1 MLRERTLAIVLAGL
15 MLAMIPAAL
24 ADGDSPRLDT
34 SLYEAPEK
42 GWFSSGDIVSISLAI
57 INDGPSTVIDT
68 DPSCGDVIRVWSG
81 ADLVFDGMKV
91 CREQSRGL
99 ELAASSTLDRELL
112 SWDLLDDE
120 GMLVPSGEYVVETI
134 VAGSGLSSS
143 QSVDVQTPVLVPEG
157 LELEATITT
166 RTGVFSTDSPAVLTL
181 NLVNNLDQEMT
192 LDMNECRINIDD
204 VLSEACGPSVL
215 APREVYHLTSSLVI
229 LEEGEQVI
237 SWALGDGA
245 LSDSTTI
252 SVAAGEGTGTS
263 TGDLS
268 ALELRLQLTNENNGI
283 FGGDEMLQATIEVVN
298 VGVEDVTL
306 DFTDTCRGEMWV
318 VDSSGLLVMDT
329 RLMKSCTSFELQN
342 LIEPSSAQSFN
353 QPEWAFTNLDGCN
366 IGSGVLTL
374 IAELPEHNL
383 FGSQTIFLDRGHAE
397 NCGESPL
404 SIEGDLS
411 SFADSLLIDLKISAT
426 QPTDITWVTACGI
439 ETSLNGEDGE
449 VAHILSNCDQ
459 ASDIT
464 QRIDSPLSVEE
475 IGIDMSGLDNGDY
488 FLTIKTNS
496 NPSAYQ
502 VIEFSWPLIEEE
514 SQSDETVTEDVT
526 VETWV
531 VSGTWNSISSDE
543 GVCWFLSASDG
554 DTITL
559 AGAPGLI
566 SWIPANGVEGH
577 YQVVAAQST
586 PACATFS
593 TESIDITE
601 VVSENTPVVDA
612 EKQDTPEPAAEIA
625 EEEDG
630 LSPAI
635 ITIGAV
641 VASTGILATLFGMVA
656 TNESWRIPVTTA
668 GLWFMGLLG
677 RTSETSDG
685 RYQRGRLMGYL
696 TANPGCHFRA
706 LMAALEMSNGQI
718 THHLKVLENEE
729 GIWRRPDGR
738 LVRFYPFTSN
748 LHPTISDEDLPLPP
762 LSPDPNSLQ
771 GKILHLLDDD
781 GQMNEFPTQAELA
794 QRLDRSQQLVS
805 HHLRTLQKFGLVEK
819 RKMGVRNRYRL
830 TREAMFL
837 LETNEF

>member
-837 LETNEF
+837 LETTEF

>member
-1 MLRERTLAIVLAGL
+1 MLRKRTLAIVLAGL

-24 ADGDSPRLDT
+24 ADGDSTRLDT

-57 INDGPSTVIDT
+57 VNDGSSTIIDT
-68 DPSCGDVIRVWSG
+68 DPSCGDVIRVWSEEN
-81 ADLVFDGMKV
+81 LIFDGMKV

-99 ELAASSTLDRELL
+99 ELAASSTLDRDLL
-112 SWDLLDDE
+112 SWDLLDDD
-120 GMLVPSGEYVVETI
+120 GMLVPSGEYIVEAI

-143 QSVDVQTPVLVPEG
+143 QSVEVQTPVLIPEG

-166 RTGVFSTDSPAVLTL
+166 RTGEFSTDSPAILTL
-181 NLVNNLDQEMT
+181 NLVNNLDQEMM
-192 LDMNECRINIDD
+192 LDMNECRVNIDD
-204 VLSEACGPSVL
+204 ALSEACGPSML
-215 APREVYHLTSSLVI
+215 APREVYHLTSSIIV

-252 SVAAGEGTGTS
+252 SVAAGEGIGAS

-268 ALELRLQLTNENNGI
+268 ALELNVLLSNDNEGI
-283 FGGDEMLQATIEVVN
+283 FGGNEMLQATIEVVN
-298 VGVEDVTL
+298 VGAEDVTL
-306 DFTDTCRGEMWV
+306 DFTDTCRGEIWI

-342 LIEPSSAQSFN
+342 LIEPSGTQSFN
-353 QPEWAFTNLDGCN
+353 QPEWAFTDLDACN
-366 IGSGVLTL
+366 IGSGELTI

-383 FGSQTIFLDRGHAE
+383 FGSHTIFLDRGHAE
-397 NCGESPL
+397 SCGESPL
-404 SIEGDLS
+404 SLEGSLS
-411 SFADSLLIDLKISAT
+411 SFADSLLIDVKISAT
-426 QPTDITWVTACGI
+426 QSTDITWVTACGI
-439 ETSLNGEDGE
+439 ETSLNGESGE
-449 VAHILSNCDQ
+449 VAHILSNCEQ

-464 QRIDSPLSVEE
+464 QRIDSPLAVDE
-475 IGIDMSGLDNGDY
+475 IGIDMSGLENGNYVLD
-488 FLTIKTNS
+488 IKTNS
-496 NPSAYQ
+496 NPSAHQ

-514 SQSDETVTEDVT
+514 SQAEETVAEDETVDS
-526 VETWV
+526 WIA
-531 VSGTWNSISSDE
+531 SGTWNSISSDE
-543 GVCWFLSASDG
+543 GVCWFLTTTDG

-577 YQVVAAQST
+577 YQVVSAQST

-601 VVSENTPVVDA
+601 IVNENGPVVDS
-612 EKQDTPEPAAEIA
+612 ETQDAPETKTVIV
-625 EEEDG
+625 EEEEG

-635 ITIGAV
+635 ITIGVV
-641 VASTGILATLFGMVA
+641 VASTGIIATLFGMVA
-656 TNESWRIPVTTA
+656 TNESWRIPATTA

-718 THHLKVLENEE
+718 THHLKVLEVEE
-729 GIWRRPDGR
+729 RIWRRPDGR

-748 LHPTISDEDLPLPP
+748 LHPTISDDDLPLPP

-781 GQMNEFPTQAELA
+781 GQMGDFPTQAELA

>member
-1 MLRERTLAIVLAGL
+1 

-24 ADGDSPRLDT
+24 ADGDSPHLDT

-42 GWFSSGDIVSISLAI
+42 GWFSSGDIVSISLVI

-99 ELAASSTLDRELL
+99 ELAASSTLDRDLL

-120 GMLVPSGEYVVETI
+120 GMLVPSGEYIVEAI

-143 QSVDVQTPVLVPEG
+143 QAVDVQTPVLVPEG

-181 NLVNNLDQEMT
+181 NLVNNLNQEMA
-192 LDMNECRINIDD
+192 LDMNECRVNIDD
-204 VLSEACGPSVL
+204 VLSVACGPAVL
-215 APREVYHLTSSLVI
+215 APLEVYHLTSSLVV
-229 LEEGEQVI
+229 LEEGEQVL

-252 SVAAGEGTGTS
+252 SVAVGEETGAS

-268 ALELRLQLTNENNGI
+268 ALELSLQLANENEGI

-342 LIEPSSAQSFN
+342 LIEPTGIQSFN

-426 QPTDITWVTACGI
+426 QTTDITWVTACGI
-439 ETSLNGEDGE
+439 ETSLNGEVGE

-464 QRIDSPLSVEE
+464 QRIDSPMAVEE
-475 IGIDMSGLDNGDY
+475 IGIDMSGLDNGNY
-488 FLTIKTNS
+488 ILTFRTNS

-531 VSGTWNSISSDE
+531 VSGTWNSISSEE
-543 GVCWFLSASDG
+543 GVCWFLTANDG

-601 VVSENTPVVDA
+601 VISENDPVVDA
-612 EKQDTPEPAAEIA
+612 EIQDDPEPAAEIA
-625 EEEDG
+625 EEEEG

-738 LVRFYPFTSN
+738 LVRFYPFTSS
-748 LHPTISDEDLPLPP
+748 LHPTISDDDLPLPP

>member
-1 MLRERTLAIVLAGL
+1 
-15 MLAMIPAAL
+15 
-24 ADGDSPRLDT
+24 
-34 SLYEAPEK
+34 
-42 GWFSSGDIVSISLAI
+42 
-57 INDGPSTVIDT
+57 
-68 DPSCGDVIRVWSG
+68 
-81 ADLVFDGMKV
+81 
-91 CREQSRGL
+91 
-99 ELAASSTLDRELL
+99 
-112 SWDLLDDE
+112 
-120 GMLVPSGEYVVETI
+120 MLVPSGEYVVETI

-329 RLMKSCTSFELQN
+329 RLMKLCTSFELQN

-837 LETNEF
+837 LETTEF

>member
-1 MLRERTLAIVLAGL
+1 MAIVLAGL

-215 APREVYHLTSSLVI
+215 APREVYHLTSSLVL

>member
-215 APREVYHLTSSLVI
+215 APREVYHLTSSLVL

-641 VASTGILATLFGMVA
+641 IASTGILATLFGMVA

>member
-42 GWFSSGDIVSISLAI
+42 GWFGSGDIVSISLAI

-68 DPSCGDVIRVWSG
+68 DPSCEDVIRVWSG
-81 ADLVFDGMKV
+81 ANLVFDGMTV

-99 ELAASSTLDRELL
+99 ELAASSTLDRGLL
-112 SWDLLDDE
+112 SWDLLDDG
-120 GMLVPSGEYVVETI
+120 GMLVPSGEYVVEVI

-143 QSVDVQTPVLVPEG
+143 QSVEVQTPVLIPEG
-157 LELEATITT
+157 LELEAAITT
-166 RTGVFSTDSPAVLTL
+166 RTGVFSSDSPAVLTL

-192 LDMNECRINIDD
+192 LDMNECRVNIND

-215 APREVYHLTSSLVI
+215 APHEVYHLTSSLII

-252 SVAAGEGTGTS
+252 SAAAGEGTGTS

-268 ALELRLQLTNENNGI
+268 ALELRLQLTDENEGV

-298 VGVEDVTL
+298 LGTEDVTL
-306 DFTDTCRGEMWV
+306 DFTDTCRGEMWI
-318 VDSSGLLVMDT
+318 VDSSGQLVMDT

-342 LIEPSSAQSFN
+342 LIEPSGTRTFN
-353 QPEWAFTNLDGCN
+353 QPEWAFTDLDACN
-366 IGSGVLTL
+366 IGSGALTL
-374 IAELPEHNL
+374 IAELPEHNI

-404 SIEGDLS
+404 SIEGVLS
-411 SFADSLLIDLKISAT
+411 SFADSLLIDVKISAT
-426 QPTDITWVTACGI
+426 QPTDISWVTACGI
-439 ETSLNGEDGE
+439 ETSLTGEGGE

-459 ASDIT
+459 TSDIT
-464 QRIDSPLSVEE
+464 QRINSPLSVDE
-475 IGIDMSGLDNGDY
+475 IGIDMSGLENGDY
-488 FLTIKTNS
+488 FLEIKTNS
-496 NPSAYQ
+496 NPSAHQ
-502 VIEFSWPLIEEE
+502 IIEFSWPLVEEE

-526 VETWV
+526 VESWL

-543 GVCWFLSASDG
+543 GDCWFLTTSED

-559 AGAPGLI
+559 AGAPGII
-566 SWIPANGVEGH
+566 SWMPANGVEGH
-577 YQVVAAQST
+577 YQVIAAQST

-593 TESIDITE
+593 AESIDITE
-601 VVSENTPVVDA
+601 VVSENAPVVDA
-612 EKQDTPEPAAEIA
+612 EIQDEPELTVEIA
-625 EEEDG
+625 EEEEG
-630 LSPAI
+630 LSPTI

-656 TNESWRIPVTTA
+656 TNESWRIPATTA

-729 GIWRRPDGR
+729 RIWRRPDGR
-738 LVRFYPFTSN
+738 LVRFYPFTSS
-748 LHPTISDEDLPLPP
+748 LHPTISDDDLPLPP

>member
-24 ADGDSPRLDT
+24 ADGDSPRLDA

-81 ADLVFDGMKV
+81 ANLVFDGMKV

-120 GMLVPSGEYVVETI
+120 GMLVPSGEYVVEAI

-143 QSVDVQTPVLVPEG
+143 QSVEVQTPVLIPEG

-252 SVAAGEGTGTS
+252 SVEAGEGTGTS

-268 ALELRLQLTNENNGI
+268 ALELRLQLANENEGI
-283 FGGDEMLQATIEVVN
+283 FGGDEMLQATIEIVN
-298 VGVEDVTL
+298 LGTEDVTL

-318 VDSSGLLVMDT
+318 VDSSGQLVMDT

-342 LIEPSSAQSFN
+342 LIEPSGTKSFN
-353 QPEWAFTNLDGCN
+353 QPEWAFTDLEACN
-366 IGSGVLTL
+366 IGSGELTL
-374 IAELPEHNL
+374 IAELPEHNI
-383 FGSQTIFLDRGHAE
+383 FGSHTIFLDRGHAE

-404 SIEGDLS
+404 SIEGVLS
-411 SFADSLLIDLKISAT
+411 SFADSLLIDVKISAT

-439 ETSLNGEDGE
+439 ETSLNGENGE

-464 QRIDSPLSVEE
+464 QRINSPLSVEE
-475 IGIDMSGLDNGDY
+475 IGIDMSGLENGDY
-488 FLTIKTNS
+488 FLDIKTNS
-496 NPSAYQ
+496 NPTAHQ
-502 VIEFSWPLIEEE
+502 VIEFSWPLVEEE
-514 SQSDETVTEDVT
+514 SQSEETVTEDVT
-526 VETWV
+526 VESWL

-543 GVCWFLSASDG
+543 GICWFLTASDG

-566 SWIPANGVEGH
+566 SWMPVNGVEGH
-577 YQVVAAQST
+577 YQVVATQSN

-593 TESIDITE
+593 TESVDITE

-612 EKQDTPEPAAEIA
+612 EIQDTPEPAAEIA

>member
-24 ADGDSPRLDT
+24 ADGDSPYLDT

-81 ADLVFDGMKV
+81 ENLVFDGTEV
-91 CREQSRGL
+91 CRGQSRGL

-120 GMLVPSGEYVVETI
+120 GMLVPSGEYIVEAI

-143 QSVDVQTPVLVPEG
+143 QIVEVQTPVLIPEG
-157 LELEATITT
+157 LELEATITS
-166 RTGVFSTDSPAVLTL
+166 RTGVFSIDSPAVLTL
-181 NLVNNLDQEMT
+181 NLVNNLDQEMI
-192 LDMNECRINIDD
+192 LDMDECRVNIDE
-204 VLSEACGPSVL
+204 VLSEACGPSAL
-215 APREVYHLTSSLVI
+215 APHEVYHLTSSLVI

-252 SVAAGEGTGTS
+252 SVAASEGTGTS

-268 ALELRLQLTNENNGI
+268 ALELRLQLANENEGV

-298 VGVEDVTL
+298 LGTEDVTL
-306 DFTDTCRGEMWV
+306 DFTDTCRGEMWI
-318 VDSSGLLVMDT
+318 VDSSGQLVMDT
-329 RLMKSCTSFELQN
+329 QLMKSCTSFELQN
-342 LIEPSSAQSFN
+342 LIEPSGTQTFN
-353 QPEWAFTNLDGCN
+353 QPEWAFTDLAACN
-366 IGSGVLTL
+366 IGSGTLTI

-383 FGSQTIFLDRGHAE
+383 FGSHSIFLDRGHVD

-404 SIEGDLS
+404 SIEGVLS
-411 SFADSLLIDLKISAT
+411 SFADSLLVDVKISST
-426 QPTDITWVTACGI
+426 QPTDISWVTACGI
-439 ETSLNGEDGE
+439 ETSLTGEGGE

-459 ASDIT
+459 KSDIT
-464 QRIDSPLSVEE
+464 QRINSPLSVDE
-475 IGIDMSGLDNGDY
+475 IGIDMSGLENGNY
-488 FLTIKTNS
+488 FLEIKTIS
-496 NPSAYQ
+496 NPSAHQ
-502 VIEFSWPLIEEE
+502 IIEFSWPLVEEE
-514 SQSDETVTEDVT
+514 SQSEETVTEDVI
-526 VETWV
+526 VESWL
-531 VSGTWNSISSDE
+531 VSGTWNSISSNDD
-543 GVCWFLSASDG
+543 VCWFLTTSEG
-554 DTITL
+554 NTITL
-559 AGAPGLI
+559 AGAPGII
-566 SWIPANGVEGH
+566 SWMPANGVEGH

-601 VVSENTPVVDA
+601 VVSENSPVVDA
-612 EKQDTPEPAAEIA
+612 ETQETPEPIVEIT

-630 LSPAI
+630 LSPTI

-656 TNESWRIPVTTA
+656 TNESWRIPATTA

-718 THHLKVLENEE
+718 THHLKVLEDEE

-738 LVRFYPFTSN
+738 LVRFYPFTSK
-748 LHPTISDEDLPLPP
+748 LHPTISDDDLPLPP
-762 LSPDPNSLQ
+762 LSPDPNSLH

-781 GQMNEFPTQAELA
+781 GQMGEFPTQAELA

>member
-24 ADGDSPRLDT
+24 ADGDSPHLET

-42 GWFSSGDIVSISLAI
+42 GWYNSGEIVSITLAI
-57 INDGPSTVIDT
+57 VNDGPSTVIDT
-68 DPSCGDVIRVWSG
+68 DPSCGDVIRVWSE
-81 ADLVFDGMKV
+81 ANLVFDGMKV

-99 ELAASSTLDRELL
+99 ELAATSTLDRDIL
-112 SWDLLDDE
+112 SWDLLDDD
-120 GMLVPSGEYVVETI
+120 GILVPSGVYVVEAI

-143 QSVDVQTPVLVPEG
+143 QSVEVQTPVVIPEG

-166 RTGVFSTDSPAVLTL
+166 RTGEFSTDSPAVLTL
-181 NLVNNLDQEMT
+181 NLVNNLDQEMV
-192 LDMNECRINIDD
+192 LDMNECRVNIDD
-204 VLSEACGPSVL
+204 TLLEMCGPSML
-215 APREVYHLTSSLVI
+215 APREVYHLTSSLIV
-229 LEEGEQVI
+229 LEEGEQEI

-245 LSDSTTI
+245 LSDSATI
-252 SVAAGEGTGTS
+252 SVAASGVAGIS

-268 ALELRLQLTNENNGI
+268 ALEVNVLLSNENEGV
-283 FGGDEMLQATIEVVN
+283 FGGNEMLQATIEVVN
-298 VGVEDVTL
+298 VGTEDVTL
-306 DFTDTCRGEMWV
+306 DFTDTCRGEMWI

-329 RLMKSCTSFELQN
+329 RLMKSCTTFELQN
-342 LIEPSSAQSFN
+342 LIEPTGTQSFN
-353 QPEWAFTNLDGCN
+353 QPEWAFTDLDACN
-366 IGSGVLTL
+366 IGSGELTI

-383 FGSQTIFLDRGHAE
+383 FGSHTIFLDRGHAD

-404 SIEGDLS
+404 SLEGSLS
-411 SFADSLLIDLKISAT
+411 SFADSLLIDVEIIAAQS
-426 QPTDITWVTACGI
+426 TDVTWVTACGI
-439 ETSLNGEDGE
+439 ETSLNGVGGE

-464 QRIDSPLSVEE
+464 QRIDSPLAIEE
-475 IGIDMSGLDNGDY
+475 IGIDMSGLENGDY
-488 FLTIKTNS
+488 ILDIKTNS
-496 NPSAYQ
+496 NPSARQ
-502 VIEFSWPLIEEE
+502 IIEFSWPLVVEE
-514 SQSDETVTEDVT
+514 SQSEETVTEDVT

-543 GVCWFLSASDG
+543 GTCWFLTTLNG

-559 AGAPGLI
+559 AGAPGLV
-566 SWIPANGVEGH
+566 SWIPVIGVEGH
-577 YQVVAAQST
+577 YQVVEAPST

-601 VVSENTPVVDA
+601 VVSENTPAVDSSEA
-612 EKQDTPEPAAEIA
+612 QDTPEIKSEVV
-625 EEEDG
+625 EEEG

-656 TNESWRIPVTTA
+656 TNESWRIPATTA

-718 THHLKVLENEE
+718 THHLKVLEDEE
-729 GIWRRPDGR
+729 RIWRRPDGR
-738 LVRFYPFTSN
+738 LVRFYPFTNN
-748 LHPTISDEDLPLPP
+748 LHPTISDDDLPLPP

-781 GQMNEFPTQAELA
+781 GQMGEFPTQAELA

>member
-1 MLRERTLAIVLAGL
+1 

-215 APREVYHLTSSLVI
+215 APREVYHLTSSLVL

>member
-1 MLRERTLAIVLAGL
+1 MLRERALAIVLAGL

-24 ADGDSPRLDT
+24 ADGDSPHLDT

-81 ADLVFDGMKV
+81 ADLVFDGMEV

-120 GMLVPSGEYVVETI
+120 GMLVPSGEYIVEAI

-143 QSVDVQTPVLVPEG
+143 QTVNVQTPVLVPEG

-181 NLVNNLDQEMT
+181 NLVNNLDQEMA
-192 LDMNECRINIDD
+192 LDMNECRVNIDD
-204 VLSEACGPSVL
+204 VLSVACGPAVL
-215 APREVYHLTSSLVI
+215 APLEVYHLTSSLVI
-229 LEEGEQVI
+229 LEEGEQVL

-252 SVAAGEGTGTS
+252 SVAVGEEVGAS

-268 ALELRLQLTNENNGI
+268 ALELSLQLANENEGI

-342 LIEPSSAQSFN
+342 LIEPSGAQSFN

-426 QPTDITWVTACGI
+426 QTTDITWVTACGI
-439 ETSLNGEDGE
+439 ETSLNGEVGE

-464 QRIDSPLSVEE
+464 QRINSPLVVEE
-475 IGIDMSGLDNGDY
+475 IGLDMSGLDNGDY

-543 GVCWFLSASDG
+543 GVCWFLSTSEG

-559 AGAPGLI
+559 AGAPGII

-601 VVSENTPVVDA
+601 VVSENAPVVDA
-612 EKQDTPEPAAEIA
+612 EIQDDPEPTVEIV
-625 EEEDG
+625 EEGEG

-729 GIWRRPDGR
+729 RIWRRPDGR
-738 LVRFYPFTSN
+738 LVRFYPFTSS
-748 LHPTISDEDLPLPP
+748 LHPTISDDDLPLPP

>member
-1 MLRERTLAIVLAGL
+1 
-15 MLAMIPAAL
+15 
-24 ADGDSPRLDT
+24 
-34 SLYEAPEK
+34 
-42 GWFSSGDIVSISLAI
+42 
-57 INDGPSTVIDT
+57 
-68 DPSCGDVIRVWSG
+68 
-81 ADLVFDGMKV
+81 MKV

-215 APREVYHLTSSLVI
+215 APREVYHLTSSLVL

-641 VASTGILATLFGMVA
+641 IASTGILATLFGMVA